1 MAKVIPLLMLAMSAA
16 AWSGELTIKVANIK
30 HEGVLYAAVYDD
42 KEVFESDKG
51 GNSPQRPGIVGG
63 LVKKVMPGETEGT
76 IELEEGTY
84 SIGFFID
91 KNDNEKLDTN
101 FLGVPKEQFGFSND
115 AMGRFG
121 PPSFE
126 AASFTLDE
134 ETVLIMKA
142 R

>member
-1 MAKVIPLLMLAMSAA
+1 MLKVIPLLTLVISAP
-16 AWSGELTIKVANIK
+16 AWSAELTIKVTNIK

-51 GNSPQRPGIVGG
+51 DNSKQRPGIVAG
-63 LVKKVMPGETEGT
+63 LVEKVTLGEAEGT
-76 IELEEGTY
+76 IELEAGTY

-126 AASFTLDE
+126 AASFTLHE
-134 ETVLIMKA
+134 EKVLIMEA

>member
-1 MAKVIPLLMLAMSAA
+1 MFKVIPLLTLVISAT
-16 AWSGELTIKVANIK
+16 AWSAELTIKVANIK

-51 GNSPQRPGIVGG
+51 DNSKQRPGIVVG
-63 LVKKVMPGETEGT
+63 LVKKVTVGEAEGT
-76 IELEEGTY
+76 IELEAGIY

-101 FLGVPKEQFGFSND
+101 FLGIPKEQFGFSND

-126 AASFTLDE
+126 AASFTLQE
-134 ETVLIMKA
+134 ETVLIMEA

>member
-1 MAKVIPLLMLAMSAA
+1 MLKLIPLLALVISAP
-16 AWSGELTIKVANIK
+16 AWSAELAIKVTNIK
-30 HEGVLYAAVYDD
+30 HKGVLYAAVYDD
-42 KEVFESDKG
+42 KQVFESDKG
-51 GNSPQRPGIVGG
+51 DNSKQRPGIVAG
-63 LVKKVMPGETEGT
+63 LVKKVMSGEAEGT
-76 IELEEGTY
+76 IELEAGTY

-126 AASFTLDE
+126 AASFNLDE
-134 ETVLIMKA
+134 ETILIMRA

>member
-1 MAKVIPLLMLAMSAA
+1 MLKVISLLALVISAPAWAAELA
-16 AWSGELTIKVANIK
+16 IKVTNIK
-30 HEGVLYAAVYDD
+30 HKGVLYAAVYDD

-51 GNSPQRPGIVGG
+51 DNSKQRPGIVAG
-63 LVKKVMPGETEGT
+63 LVKKVMSGEAEGT
-76 IELEEGTY
+76 IELEAGTY

-115 AMGRFG
+115 ARGRFG

-134 ETVLIMKA
+134 ETILIMRA